1 MPRHFSGNNVGR
13 SGQICPMQL
22 CNFSNRSSEKSLIVS
37 KLTPSGIV
45 LMFKTA
51 QGIRF
56 CNYPPKFKIPKPTF
70 DLIVFCLPGK
80 RRLSQCTQFWFGLIM
95 ACTFNVELSLNGF
108 YFPHVPLCPVGKPL
122 RAFLLAPNSLQNS
135 SHCPA
140 IEQTHIY
147 IKQLFMSP

>member
-1 MPRHFSGNNVGR
+1 MWAGADKYV
-13 SGQICPMQL
+13 Q
-22 CNFSNRSSEKSLIVS
+22 CNYATSQTGHLKSRWLSANWPQVAWCF
-37 KLTPSGIV
+37 
-45 LMFKTA
+45 MFKTA

-80 RRLSQCTQFWFGLIM
+80 RRLSQCTQFWFGLMM

-122 RAFLLAPNSLQNS
+122 RAFLLAPNGLQNS

-147 IKQLFMSP
+147 IKQLFMSF